1 MKGGQK
7 LINGLEKKRG
17 RIKEFFL
24 NSISK
29 MKLYMWKKKQKTEK
43 WKMLKSNENNENQT
57 WKKYIGEEF
66 KKKLRM
72 KWK

>member
-1 MKGGQK
+1 M
-7 LINGLEKKRG
+7 GLKKKKRKDK
-17 RIKEFFL
+17 RIFF

>member
-24 NSISK
+24 IQF
-29 MKLYMWKKKQKTEK
+29 QK
-43 WKMLKSNENNENQT
+43 
-57 WKKYIGEEF
+57 
-66 KKKLRM
+66 
-72 KWK
+72 